1 MTRKHFV
8 YKIYSEKTIERTER
22 KMRLLG
28 TQGKKD
34 IFLYLNIRF
43 ILSALLFVLL
53 FIFAKYSY
61 FVAPILTILFYILC
75 EYIVLDLPIKKR
87 IIKLEDEA
95 IFFFEVLIL
104 TLDSTQNIKAAL
116 ELTCRN
122 IDNEVSEEFKKTLS
136 EAKLGKSFTESLIS
150 MKERIPSETINT
162 ILLSLTE
169 SSIYGNNIIDTL
181 NNQLDYLREKK
192 QLEIKA
198 QINKLP
204 TKISVISVLFF
215 IPIML
220 LVILAPL
227 LVDFLLG

>member
-136 EAKLGKSFTESLIS
+136 EAKLGKSFTESLIT